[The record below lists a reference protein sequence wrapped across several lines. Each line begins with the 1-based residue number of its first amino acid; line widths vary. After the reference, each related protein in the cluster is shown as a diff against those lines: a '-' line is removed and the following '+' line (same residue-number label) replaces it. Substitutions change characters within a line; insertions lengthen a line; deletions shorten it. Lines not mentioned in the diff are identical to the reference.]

1 MNMEIKVGIGLGD
14 ITFGSSKSNVKNI
27 IGEPDEIE
35 KLDVPVDDEEILL
48 EQWHYD
54 DMELSVSFELDDNE
68 VLDTI
73 AVSSSD
79 YTING
84 ISIIGKNINEI
95 NDLLISLQLGTFEKE
110 DLSDEEEKTIV
121 FRFIENNMNFWF
133 EDDILSEIQ
142 WGPVFLNEPPVIFP
156 N

>member
-142 WGPVFLNEPPVIFP
+142 WGPVFLNDPPVIFP